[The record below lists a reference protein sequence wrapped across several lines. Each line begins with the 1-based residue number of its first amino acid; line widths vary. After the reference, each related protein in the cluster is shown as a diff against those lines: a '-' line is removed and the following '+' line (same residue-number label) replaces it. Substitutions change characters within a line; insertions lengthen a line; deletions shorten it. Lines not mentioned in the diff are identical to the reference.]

1 MEFTTINLPIC
12 KKLASALLLT
22 FKYQPSASPWKNPTF
37 IHNLKYMNHE
47 KYKLYSSNSCDKKKI
62 LKGREE
68 IPFNNEQYSTQKVD
82 LFNRRVILSILLCHP
97 FDKHSRWTQLFSCSG
112 VIPNVSPTDLLTR
125 LRKKKFSSSNLE
137 IFDFKVWTQESEESL
152 SLSLCLIQSGQQND
166 VLLRRISLFYFW
178 WLMSNH
184 AEQSKNQA
192 IIFSHSVVLEI
203 IP

>member
-47 KYKLYSSNSCDKKKI
+47 KCKFYPSNSCDKKKI

-125 LRKKKFSSSNLE
+125 LCKKKNSLLQTWKFLTLRSEPRNLRN
-137 IFDFKVWTQESEESL
+137 L
-152 SLSLCLIQSGQQND
+152 YLCLSVSYRVDNRMMFFWGEF
-166 VLLRRISLFYFW
+166 LYSISDD
-178 WLMSNH
+178 
-184 AEQSKNQA
+184 
-192 IIFSHSVVLEI
+192 
-203 IP
+203 

>member
-1 MEFTTINLPIC
+1 MEIRGINWTADSELLPLCYYYLEVLLFLPLLLQYNCHTLMKFTTINLPIC
-12 KKLASALLLT
+12 KKLAYALLLT

-37 IHNLKYMNHE
+37 IHNLKYTNHE
-47 KYKLYSSNSCDKKKI
+47 KYKFYPSNSCDKKKI

-125 LRKKKFSSSNLE
+125 LCKKKILF
-137 IFDFKVWTQESEESL
+137 FKL
-152 SLSLCLIQSGQQND
+152 GN
-166 VLLRRISLFYFW
+166 FW
-178 WLMSNH
+178 L
-184 AEQSKNQA
+184 
-192 IIFSHSVVLEI
+192 
-203 IP
+203 

>member
-1 MEFTTINLPIC
+1 MEIRGINWTADSELLPLCYYYLEVLLFLPLLLQYNCHTFMKLLTKHQNMEFTTINLPIC

-47 KYKLYSSNSCDKKKI
+47 KCKFYPSNSCDKKKI

-97 FDKHSRWTQLFSCSG
+97 FDKHSR
-112 VIPNVSPTDLLTR
+112 
-125 LRKKKFSSSNLE
+125 
-137 IFDFKVWTQESEESL
+137 
-152 SLSLCLIQSGQQND
+152 
-166 VLLRRISLFYFW
+166 
-178 WLMSNH
+178 
-184 AEQSKNQA
+184 
-192 IIFSHSVVLEI
+192 
-203 IP
+203 